1 MGRGYAYHYRHPR
14 SEKMYALVD
23 CNNFYCSCEKVFNPG
38 LEGRPM
44 IVLSNNDGCAIS
56 RSDEAKALGIA
67 MASPAFMMKDLIEK
81 HQVAVF
87 SSNYTLYGDMSN
99 RIMGT
104 LAFFVPK
111 IELYSIDEAFLDL
124 GEMGHTNLLDLG
136 FRIRSTIGKNIGIPV
151 SIGIAPTKTL
161 AKMANRYAKK
171 NHRQAAVFWAA
182 NNSLTEK
189 MLSETP
195 VGEIWGIGN
204 QHALFLSRS
213 GFKTAAEFVHAPE
226 DWVKKNLSVTGLR
239 LLYELRGISSISW
252 EEEKPARKNIC
263 TSRSF
268 GKRISEKSHMAEAM
282 ANYAAACA
290 AKLRVEKTC
299 CQRLQVFIQTNPH
312 KTEEAQYLRS
322 IDIDMERAT
331 NHTGEIIKTALQG
344 LDIIFKPGFLYM
356 KCGVTVM
363 DLVPE
368 TVVQSSCFDQADR
381 MKNGLVMKT
390 IDHINSTLGKEI
402 VRTAVQG
409 FERKYRL
416 KTEYLSQRYTTRMGE
431 ILRITN

>member
-1 MGRGYAYHYRHPR
+1 
-14 SEKMYALVD
+14 MYALVD

-38 LEGRPM
+38 LEGRPV

-56 RSDEAKALGIA
+56 RSEEARNLGIA
-67 MASPAFMMKDLIEK
+67 MASPVFMMKDLIEK

-87 SSNYTLYGDMSN
+87 SSNYTLYGDMSS

-104 LAFFVPK
+104 LAFFAPK
-111 IELYSIDEAFLDL
+111 IETYSIDEAFLDL
-124 GEMGHTNLLDLG
+124 SEMGHINLLDLG
-136 FRIRSTIGKNIGIPV
+136 FRIRSTIRKNMGIPV

-171 NHRQAAVFWAA
+171 NHSQAAVFWAA
-182 NNSLTEK
+182 NTSLTEE
-189 MLSETP
+189 MLSATP

-213 GFKTAAEFVHAPE
+213 GFNTAAELMHAPE

-239 LLYELRGISSISW
+239 LLYELRGIPSISW
-252 EEEKPARKNIC
+252 EEEKPLRKNIC

-268 GKRISEKSHMAEAM
+268 GKRISEKRHIAEAM

-290 AKLRVEKTC
+290 AKLRAEKTC
-299 CQRLQVFIQTNPH
+299 CRRLQVFIQTNPH
-312 KTEEAQYLRS
+312 KTEETQYLRS
-322 IDIDMERAT
+322 IDMDLERAS
-331 NHTGEIIKTALQG
+331 NHSGEIIKTALRG

-368 TVVQSSCFDQADR
+368 MAVQSSCFDLADR
-381 MKNGLVMKT
+381 TKNGRVMQT
-390 IDHINSTLGKEI
+390 IDNINRHLGKEI

-416 KTEYLSQRYTTRMGE
+416 KTDYLSQRYTTRMSE
-431 ILRITN
+431 ILKITN